1 MTQEQENLDLSII
14 SWEDESSQESATDT
28 QAVINA
34 INSDNDLENTNKTK
48 EDEKN
53 KDVVENT
60 NIDWNDESTTNTETD
75 NKDDKEI
82 KTTKPG
88 ETPKEVESLS
98 DKDVSINFL
107 KSKGLLNYE
116 LEEGVK
122 FEELSDDEKDEIIE
136 NGWEEALDLKLET
149 TVKGLPNILKDAIK
163 VATKGGDAMNF
174 LYESLNSE
182 NERIPDNLDM
192 TDVENQKYIIELKLA
207 NEGHDEEYIK
217 DFVETL
223 ETSNKLKNLSEKEYK
238 LQLKQQEARDIENQN
253 KINNIAKERREK
265 EVKYKNE
272 IADTVK
278 SNDSVVGVKLSKKD
292 KETLPEYIAKAN
304 VDLGNGKTTS
314 AFWADFLELRKDK
327 ETSILL
333 GKLVKE
339 LKETGKLESI
349 VKDATNNVT
358 KNVRQNI
365 QRQSGVTTTKQKTT
379 GRMIADYL

>member
-34 INSDNDLENTNKTK
+34 INSDNDLENTNKTE

-53 KDVVENT
+53 KDVVENN
-60 NIDWNDESTTNTETD
+60 NIDWNEESTTNTETD

-88 ETPKEVESLS
+88 EAPKEVESLS